1 MTVFADAAELLAAQ
15 GRELGVGP
23 WITIDQDRIDL
34 FAEATGDRQ
43 WIHVDPERA
52 AQGPFGATVAHG
64 YLTLSLLAS
73 MLGELLRVPTAAMAV
88 NYGLDRVR
96 FPAPVLCGSRVRA
109 RAGIHQTSRVGEAV
123 QVAVDLVVEVEGTDK
138 PACVA
143 RMLARYY
150 FGAA

>member
-1 MTVFADAAELLAAQ
+1 MNVFADAAELLAAQ

-150 FGAA
+150 FRAA

>member
-64 YLTLSLLAS
+64 
-73 MLGELLRVPTAAMAV
+73 
-88 NYGLDRVR
+88 
-96 FPAPVLCGSRVRA
+96 
-109 RAGIHQTSRVGEAV
+109 
-123 QVAVDLVVEVEGTDK
+123 
-138 PACVA
+138 
-143 RMLARYY
+143 
-150 FGAA
+150 